1 MARPVKVLSAADDI
15 ISELRRRASGR
26 ANEHRERFR
35 AGIILLRLDGAS
47 IKAVAARMNTS
58 MQTVSI
64 WSSRFER
71 SGLAGL
77 ADKPGRPPAFAARG
91 QGRAGHLRGNAP
103 ADGAPALECSQYG
116 APCRDVA
123 QHGAAHLGQE

>member
-15 ISELRRRASGR
+15 ISELRWRASGR

-64 WSSRFER
+64 WSRRFET
-71 SGLAGL
+71 SGLDGL
-77 ADKPGRPPAFAARG
+77 ADKPGRGRKPSIPSPEGGAR
-91 QGRAGHLRGNAP
+91 HHRGDAS
-103 ADGAPALECSQYG
+103 AEG
-116 APCRDVA
+116 
-123 QHGAAHLGQE
+123 